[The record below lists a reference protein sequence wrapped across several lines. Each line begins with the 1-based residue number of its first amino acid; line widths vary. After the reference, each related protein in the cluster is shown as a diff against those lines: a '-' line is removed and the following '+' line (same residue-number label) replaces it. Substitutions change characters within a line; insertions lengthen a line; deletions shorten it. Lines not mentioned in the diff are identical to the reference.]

1 MANNKD
7 IKTEK
12 PKKEK
17 KKRKPIYEVEGFV
30 LTIPK
35 DKLKE
40 ALLEMS
46 KPNPEKAKD

>member
-7 IKTEK
+7 IKKDK

-17 KKRKPIYEVEGFV
+17 RKRKPIYEVEGFA

-35 DKLKE
+35 D
-40 ALLEMS
+40 ALEEILREIS
-46 KPNPEKAKD
+46 KPNPEK